1 MGPEVEQKR
10 WREDK
15 RILQNSPTH
24 RKKSSTKQQTHRQ
37 CLTVR
42 RQTSSSCSTHILQH
56 TLSMSEGMSFD
67 ERHGQGSQCSACMYK
82 TKDERIFSL
91 SFWGIACYGRCLR
104 KGLGHLGWNPNIGM
118 IIPQLSCWC
127 LVHISPQN
135 STEVLINT
143 EQMMMLDDISRNSY
157 LNVPVQFKRFK
168 LMVLQYCFI
177 HIFCSTYHYGSKI
190 NEQRSCLEKQDRKH
204 PILTR
209 IWPLSPSMR
218 TFQEMINLT
227 LEEWFPSKQDF
238 LPDKSTFQHSKW
250 QLQ

>member
-1 MGPEVEQKR
+1 MVSASVLRPSGEAKIRWRSSSRSKMACHLMISPERSPRYIVHMFMFIFMGPEVEQKR

-91 SFWGIACYGRCLR
+91 SF
-104 KGLGHLGWNPNIGM
+104 
-118 IIPQLSCWC
+118 
-127 LVHISPQN
+127 
-135 STEVLINT
+135 
-143 EQMMMLDDISRNSY
+143 
-157 LNVPVQFKRFK
+157 
-168 LMVLQYCFI
+168 
-177 HIFCSTYHYGSKI
+177 
-190 NEQRSCLEKQDRKH
+190 
-204 PILTR
+204 
-209 IWPLSPSMR
+209 
-218 TFQEMINLT
+218 
-227 LEEWFPSKQDF
+227 
-238 LPDKSTFQHSKW
+238 
-250 QLQ
+250 